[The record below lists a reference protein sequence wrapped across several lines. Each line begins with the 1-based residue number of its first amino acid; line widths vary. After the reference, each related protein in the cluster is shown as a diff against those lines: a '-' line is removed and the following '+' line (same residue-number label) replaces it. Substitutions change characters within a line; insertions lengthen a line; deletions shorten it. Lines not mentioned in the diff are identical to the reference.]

1 MAPIARESHKSEE
14 ILIALE
20 NLSKKWTIDPIIR
33 DVHLGHR
40 SDLQDY
46 LIKLNQVTYH
56 IPYLSETS
64 DFVVWNCLWPE
75 CHNCCEKQGR
85 LPLTSKDI
93 SVISKGLGYPNRTDF
108 LKKETYVTTWENTA
122 LTSHED
128 SQIITTLTMVN
139 LKRSHTEGEA
149 DNGKQIACRFLNDE
163 GSCNINS
170 SKPGVCSLYPFFSW
184 SQNEN
189 NKLSVHASY
198 QFTGDC
204 PGFSL
209 TKTLDDYISTLR
221 NYSEII
227 YNYTMNVNT
236 TLREGLARI
245 DISG

>member
-1 MAPIARESHKSEE
+1 MAPIVRESQKSEE
-14 ILIALE
+14 VLIALE

-40 SDLQDY
+40 SDARDY
-46 LIKLNQVTYH
+46 PLKLNQVTFH

-64 DFVVWNCLWPE
+64 DFVVWSCFWPD

-85 LPLTSKDI
+85 LPLTSKDM

-122 LTSHED
+122 STHQED

-139 LKRSHTEGEA
+139 LKRSQTESED
-149 DNGKQIACRFLNDE
+149 DNGKQIACRFLSNE
-163 GSCNINS
+163 GSCSINS

-189 NKLSVHASY
+189 NKVSVHASY

-209 TKTLDDYISTLR
+209 TKTLDDYIPTLR

-236 TLREGLARI
+236 TLREGFARI
-245 DISG
+245 DISE